1 MCITFSTGT
10 TVRRF
15 GGGRVC
21 FPPAIAGQPA
31 NPHMPSFI
39 PGPAGNLQ
47 ITVDMPDGA
56 PHGIAL
62 VSHPQ
67 PLLGG
72 SPRHIVP
79 YSAARRLR
87 AAGWIAVRPSFRGV
101 DGSEGEYDHG
111 VGETEDTLAIAG
123 HLRRQYPGLPLALV
137 GFSFGAYV
145 YARAACR
152 LEASAPAAAIALMGL
167 PVGTVPRGRDYEPQP
182 LPDRAL
188 LLHGQDDDFS
198 PLTNVL
204 DWGTT
209 RHHPVVVFPG
219 TDHFFKGC
227 LPWALDIVVGHLQAS
242 QE

>member
-1 MCITFSTGT
+1 
-10 TVRRF
+10 
-15 GGGRVC
+15 
-21 FPPAIAGQPA
+21 
-31 NPHMPSFI
+31 MPIFV
-39 PGPAGNLQ
+39 PGPAGKLQ
-47 ITVDMPDGA
+47 IAVDMPAAA
-56 PHGIAL
+56 PRGIAL

-87 AAGWIAVRPSFRGV
+87 DAGWIAVRPSFRGV
-101 DGSEGEYDHG
+101 EGSEGEYDHG
-111 VGETEDTLAIAG
+111 VGETEDTLAIAA
-123 HLRRQYPGLPLALV
+123 HLRQQYPGLPLALV

-152 LEASAPAAAIALMGL
+152 LEATAPAAAIALMGL

-198 PLTNVL
+198 PLANVL
-204 DWGTT
+204 EWAAG
-209 RHHPVVVFPG
+209 RQRPVVVFAG

-227 LPWALDIVVGHLQAS
+227 LPRALDTVVEHVQRAVAV
-242 QE
+242 